1 LRIYFPTILVII
13 IDQASKLWVKN
24 NLPQWESWNILGSF
38 LRFTHVKNPG
48 IAFGIPVG
56 NFTMIVAILS
66 IIATIFIAY
75 LHWQERNNHPL
86 IVIGLGLI
94 LGGAIGNLI
103 DRSSVFFTQHYTG
116 VIDFI
121 DKNTSNL
128 IDLGSGAGFP
138 GLIIAILAK
147 DRKIRIKVKLIEKS
161 TKKASFLREIVN
173 YLNLNVEVLN
183 INALTHVKKLEADL
197 IVARA
202 FKPLKII
209 LQFLDKNTENWKK
222 VFLFLGKTGQDELLQ
237 ASKSWDI
244 KYKQRMS
251 VTSSDSIVIEINK
264 LKKK

>member
-1 LRIYFPTILVII
+1 MS
-13 IDQASKLWVKN
+13 Q
-24 NLPQWESWNILGSF
+24 
-38 LRFTHVKNPG
+38 
-48 IAFGIPVG
+48 
-56 NFTMIVAILS
+56 S
-66 IIATIFIAY
+66 IQIATFSRFIQVSRETITSLVKYENY
-75 LHWQERNNHPL
+75 LIKSNKTL
-86 IVIGLGLI
+86 
-94 LGGAIGNLI
+94 NLI
-103 DRSSVFFTQHYTG
+103 GKSTINEIWLRHFLDSSQ

-121 DKNTSNL
+121 DKNTSSL

-147 DRKIRIKVKLIEKS
+147 DRKIRLKVKLIEKS
-161 TKKASFLREIVN
+161 PKKASFLREIVN

-183 INALTHVKKLEADL
+183 INALTHAKKLEADL

-251 VTSSDSIVIEINK
+251 VTSSDSVVIEINK

>member
-1 LRIYFPTILVII
+1 MG
-13 IDQASKLWVKN
+13 Q
-24 NLPQWESWNILGSF
+24 
-38 LRFTHVKNPG
+38 
-48 IAFGIPVG
+48 
-56 NFTMIVAILS
+56 S
-66 IIATIFIAY
+66 IQIATFSRFIQVSRETITSLVKYENY
-75 LHWQERNNHPL
+75 LIKSNKTL
-86 IVIGLGLI
+86 
-94 LGGAIGNLI
+94 NLI
-103 DRSSVFFTQHYTG
+103 GKSTINEIWLRHFLDSSQ

-121 DKNTSNL
+121 DKNACNL

-147 DRKIRIKVKLIEKS
+147 DRKIHLKVQLIEKS
-161 TKKASFLREIVN
+161 PKKASFLREIVN

-209 LQFLDKNTENWKK
+209 LRFLDKNTEYWKK
-222 VFLFLGKTGQDELLQ
+222 VFLFLGKTGHVELLQ

-251 VTSSDSIVIEINK
+251 VTSSDSIVIEIKK